1 MTMSLPLS
9 SRRTP
14 PPSPLLPLLVTGIG
28 AATFRVS
35 PVLRF
40 SGSCIRETWE
50 RESMKRD

>member
-9 SRRTP
+9 SRPP

-28 AATFRVS
+28 AATFRGS